1 MERMISHEEVQD
13 LLGAY
18 ALDAVDADE
27 KELIE
32 YHLDRCPRCRDELR
46 NQREVVGLLAY
57 AGEEAPTGLWDR
69 VVERLNDAGPD
80 VTTPTLRP
88 VPGDQTPGRPSW
100 RAARGLMAVAAAAV
114 VLIALLGV
122 QVVRLQH
129 RTNHLSSQVA
139 ALVNGPQPTVA
150 AVQRALGE
158 PGAQLIELRPTAGGT
173 AAIDAVILPS
183 GAGYLYESHLAPLPP
198 AQTYQLWGIA
208 GSQAIS
214 YGLIGSVPAEVTA
227 FRVGHGAHDLAV
239 TAEEA
244 GGVVSPTQT
253 PLVVGPIK

>member
-1 MERMISHEEVQD
+1 MERMISHEEVQE

-32 YHLDRCPRCRDELR
+32 YHLDHCPRCRDELR
-46 NQREVVGLLAY
+46 NHREVVGLLAY

-80 VTTPTLRP
+80 VTTTPTLRP
-88 VPGDQTPGRPSW
+88 VPGDQAPRRPSW
-100 RAARGLMAVAAAAV
+100 LAARGLIAIAAAAV

-139 ALVNGPQPTVA
+139 AFPMVFT
-150 AVQRALGE
+150 
-158 PGAQLIELRPTAGGT
+158 
-173 AAIDAVILPS
+173 
-183 GAGYLYESHLAPLPP
+183 
-198 AQTYQLWGIA
+198 
-208 GSQAIS
+208 
-214 YGLIGSVPAEVTA
+214 
-227 FRVGHGAHDLAV
+227 
-239 TAEEA
+239 
-244 GGVVSPTQT
+244 
-253 PLVVGPIK
+253 